1 MTAKELP
8 ATEYVRLR
16 TRALGG
22 ASARLGPRIRN
33 PRITANGWAPSLL
46 TIVEQQR
53 DYLRK
58 HPGSHRD
65 TPSNSSDQSSA
76 QDNAERKTLTPPNHW
91 GSPEV
96 ESQGFLMA
104 AQLSPSCLMPEIVL
118 VNGRAAEAVFTPQPP
133 DNLYRIEGCG
143 FGAKP
148 GEVWIGSD
156 SRTIHLQL
164 NGSDA
169 WSDTEIIARLDPNF
183 SGLSDSSV
191 RLIVQRADDTR
202 LEFPGCHFLAV
213 RGPAT
218 VLKTI
223 PASWVKLDA
232 TMASLH
238 PIRQLEF
245 LSPPLVGDEVPGDA
259 TKASALIVRSDTD
272 QFGSGADYYDFSA
285 LPSGWIVE
293 SLQILR
299 YPGIC
304 PGDVTRVKELA
315 GWKTVFDAHG
325 FRVDWS
331 SNSCSSFVPPVFRFS
346 MTSSEY
352 AVKVWVVG
360 PVGTE
365 AIAGGDRSRH

>member
-1 MTAKELP
+1 MTAKDLP
-8 ATEYVRLR
+8 AAEYVRLR
-16 TRALGG
+16 TRALAG

-33 PRITANGWAPSLL
+33 PRVSAYGWDPSLL
-46 TIVEQQR
+46 AIVEQQR
-53 DYLRK
+53 EYLRT

-65 TPSNSSDQSSA
+65 TPSNRHDEISMHE
-76 QDNAERKTLTPPNHW
+76 NPGRKTVAQPNHW
-91 GSPEV
+91 RSPEV
-96 ESQGFLMA
+96 ENQGFLMA

-133 DNLYRIEGCG
+133 DNFYRIEGCG
-143 FGAKP
+143 FGTKP
-148 GEVWIGSD
+148 GEVWIQSD
-156 SRTIHLQL
+156 SSTMHLRL
-164 NGSDA
+164 HASDA
-169 WSDTEIIARLDPNF
+169 WSDTEINARLDPKF
-183 SGLSDSSV
+183 SGFNDSPV
-191 RLIVQRADDTR
+191 KLIVQRADGIR
-202 LEFPGCHFLAV
+202 LELSGCRFLAV

-245 LSPPLVGDEVPGDA
+245 LSPPLVGEEVPRDA
-259 TKASALIVRSDTD
+259 VKASALVVRADTD
-272 QFGSGADYYDFSA
+272 QFGSGTDYYDFSA
-285 LPSGWIVE
+285 LPSGWTVE
-293 SLQILR
+293 SLQIQR

-304 PGDVTRVKELA
+304 PGDVTRVEDLD

-325 FRVDWS
+325 FKVMWS

-352 AVKVWVVG
+352 VVKVWVIG
-360 PVGTE
+360 PIGTE
-365 AIAGGDRSRH
+365 AVTGGDGTRH